1 MEISEDAA
9 ASGIKYFEI
18 SIDPF
23 KFISKVLLSFVE
35 KSLDKRLFSII
46 AFQRIGVSQEYWT
59 LYAV

>member
-35 KSLDKRLFSII
+35 KSLDK
-46 AFQRIGVSQEYWT
+46 
-59 LYAV
+59 